1 MLAYRAIL
9 SRIYCLKPFLV
20 TVKCLYTQNICFVF
34 YITDMFQSLFILVPA
49 KFKHTFNLHKN

>member
-34 YITDMFQSLFILVPA
+34 YITDIFQPLFILVTG
-49 KFKHTFNLHKN
+49 KFKNTFNLRKN